1 MKKHLSTILLV
12 IIFLIG
18 LSLLLYPTFSDWWN
32 SFHQSTAIISYENA
46 AASLA
51 PADYSAFFADAQ
63 EYNEQLAQV
72 PFPLMYYDQVDGYDS
87 ILDVTGTGIM
97 GYLEIPKIKLSLPVY
112 HGTSENVLQVAV
124 GHLQGSSLPIG
135 GEGTHSVLSA
145 HRGLPSARLFTDLDM
160 LEVGDTFTVT
170 VLDLLMTYEIDQI
183 LIVEPQDV
191 EALYV
196 QDGMDL
202 CTLVTCTPYGVNSH
216 RLLVRGHRI
225 ENMVEAPTIRV
236 TGDAVQIAPIIVA
249 PFVALPMLLAL
260 LIILLFPKRKS
271 RKDMK

>member
-63 EYNEQLAQV
+63 EYNEQLANV

-97 GYLEIPKIKLSLPVY
+97 AYLEIPKIKLSLPVY

-225 ENMVEAPTIRV
+225 ENMAETPTIRV

-249 PFVALPMLLAL
+249 PFVAFPMLLAL
-260 LIILLFPKRKS
+260 SIILLFPKRKS